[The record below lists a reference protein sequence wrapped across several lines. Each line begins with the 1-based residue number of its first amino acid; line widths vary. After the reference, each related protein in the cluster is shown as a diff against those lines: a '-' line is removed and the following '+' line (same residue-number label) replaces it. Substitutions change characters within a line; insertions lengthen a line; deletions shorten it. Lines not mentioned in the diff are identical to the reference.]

1 MKEARFISWVL
12 IILFIIFLIL
22 DCILYH
28 YSLSFGVDIIS
39 NIICG
44 LLVGFITSLCQY
56 FVCKNNIKYGVYNLY
71 YDIFYTYYSI
81 RKNKKFFHYDSL
93 GFYKKIA
100 DNNVKISSL
109 LEEYHG
115 FFKKEDKL
123 YKTLNPNIE
132 YKGLGKIMKKS
143 IFSWIN
149 VDSFYEGTVPIISAV
164 ESVLRLINNEK
175 FEKDYKKSIVIS
187 EELFNK

>member
-56 FVCKNNIKYGVYNLY
+56 FVCNNNIKYGVYNLY